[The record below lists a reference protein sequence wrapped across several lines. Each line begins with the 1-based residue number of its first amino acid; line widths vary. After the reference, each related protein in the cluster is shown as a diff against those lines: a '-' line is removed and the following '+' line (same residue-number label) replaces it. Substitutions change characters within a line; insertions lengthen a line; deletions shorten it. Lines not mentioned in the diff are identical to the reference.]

1 MRYLPI
7 IAVCLGILAVSLAMI
22 LGTLHFKIG
31 ALSIVVMLVWF
42 YLFNL
47 IKKNGGN
54 IGGI

>member
-22 LGTLHFKIG
+22 LGTLHFKVG

-47 IKKNGGN
+47 IKKNGGD